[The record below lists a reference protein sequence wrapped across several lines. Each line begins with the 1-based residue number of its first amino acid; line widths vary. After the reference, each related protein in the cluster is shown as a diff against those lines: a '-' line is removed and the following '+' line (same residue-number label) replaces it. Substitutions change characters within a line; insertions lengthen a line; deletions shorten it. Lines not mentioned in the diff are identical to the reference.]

1 MAQSPDSRHTPLLH
15 RAALQTNMT
24 IVNVIDREG
33 VEHQLQA
40 PSGATLMEV
49 LRDQD
54 MGVAALCGGMCSC
67 ATCHVYVDEV
77 WLARLPAAQSDE
89 TDILSDLPDRKASS
103 RLSCQIAMQPAYEGL
118 KVTVAPEE

>member
-1 MAQSPDSRHTPLLH
+1 
-15 RAALQTNMT
+15 MT
-24 IVNVIDREG
+24 TVNVIDRDG

-40 PSGATLMEV
+40 QPGTPLMET

-54 MGVAALCGGMCSC
+54 MGVVALCGGMCSC

-77 WLARLPAAQSDE
+77 WLARLPPAQSDE
-89 TDILSDLPDRKASS
+89 TDVLADLPDRKANS
-103 RLSCQIAMQPAYEGL
+103 RLSCQIVMAPAYEGL

>member
-1 MAQSPDSRHTPLLH
+1 
-15 RAALQTNMT
+15 MT
-24 IVNVIDREG
+24 TVNVIDRDG

-40 PSGATLMEV
+40 PAGATLMEV

-67 ATCHVYVDEV
+67 ATCHVYVDEA
-77 WLARLPAAQSDE
+77 WLGRLPAAQSDE
-89 TDILSDLPDRKASS
+89 TDILADVSDRKSSS
-103 RLSCQIAMQPAYEGL
+103 RLSCQIAMAPAYEGL